1 MPVKI
6 KPPMITVLG
15 FDPGASGGVAILGE
29 LDPVVFPMP
38 ETHRDLW
45 ELVRTYGPTVRHAKD
60 VFAFVEQVGGF
71 MGRAAGEK
79 GSANRASAHTMFR
92 FGYGAGMIEAFLI
105 AADIPY
111 ELVPPQRWQKG
122 GPDSLGISPRKNGEG
137 KTAWKGRL
145 RSHAQR
151 LFPGLRVTSATAD
164 ALLIAEW
171 GRRRLQPAQPAA
183 RYNA

>member
-6 KPPMITVLG
+6 NPPKLTVLG
-15 FDPGASGGVAILGE
+15 FDPGVSGGVAILSG
-29 LDPVVFPMP
+29 LDPVALPMP
-38 ETHRDLW
+38 ETYRDLW
-45 ELVRTYGPTVRHAKD
+45 ELVRTYGPAVRRVRD
-60 VFAFVEQVGGF
+60 VFAFAEQVGGY

-111 ELVPPQRWQKG
+111 ELVPPQRWQRS
-122 GPDSLGISPRKNGEG
+122 GPDSLGISPRKKGEG

-164 ALLIAEW
+164 ALLLAEW
-171 GRRRLQPAQPAA
+171 GRRRLQPPQPAA

>member
-1 MPVKI
+1 VPVKTGSHR
-6 KPPMITVLG
+6 ITVLG
-15 FDPGASGGVAILGE
+15 FDPGASGGIAVLGGAE
-29 LDPVVFPMP
+29 PLALPMP
-38 ETHRDLW
+38 ETCRDLW
-45 ELVRTYGPTVRHAKD
+45 GLVRGYGPAIRRVKD

-71 MGRAAGEK
+71 MGRAAGEQ
-79 GSANRASAHTMFR
+79 GTANRASAHTMFR

-122 GPDSLGISPRKNGEG
+122 GSDSLGISPRKKGEG
-137 KTAWKGRL
+137 KAAWKGRL

-164 ALLIAEW
+164 ALLLAEW
-171 GRRRLQPAQPAA
+171 GRRHLQLTQPAA
-183 RYNA
+183 RYNV